1 MARKGYPP
9 LGGEPLGYAVA
20 ANGESARLKEHLV
33 VKHYSNTAALL
44 VERVPEILS
53 RWDHRVRREIPA
65 SGPQEALVLQ
75 NNLGLLLGEVARA
88 LSPGGRLEAAVE
100 ELNLSE
106 DHGGHRATLV
116 EYSMGEMFLE
126 YRLLRQTILE
136 VLDEHES
143 LPPGEREVINDALER
158 AMQEAVG
165 GFARVQKVAE
175 HAAYERER
183 RIAQVLQ
190 RPLLRSVAEG
200 EVDGFA
206 LAACYEPAWDEA
218 EVGGDFLDV
227 FTLPDDRAALV
238 VGDASGKGVEAAAHN
253 TQVKDLLRAFLREE
267 PDQPGRA
274 LARVNNA
281 VCDTL
286 QALRPADLET
296 FIVVAVLVLDP
307 RGPEALY
314 ASAAAEPLL
323 LLRAGGAAQAV
334 ARPALPLGVQR
345 DTRYDQAAVHL
356 EAGDTALL
364 LTDGIIE
371 ARHEG
376 QQLGYA
382 GMVEIAQVSMTMHS
396 LQAAAQS
403 ILAGARGFARGRLS
417 DDACLILARR
427 RGCP

>member
-1 MARKGYPP
+1 
-9 LGGEPLGYAVA
+9 VA
-20 ANGESARLKEHLV
+20 ADGESARLKEHLV
-33 VKHYSNTAALL
+33 IKHYPNTAALL
-44 VERVPEILS
+44 IELVPEILR
-53 RWDHRVRREIPA
+53 RWDQRVRREIPA
-65 SGPQEALVLQ
+65 SRAQEQLVLQ

-88 LSPGGRLEAAVE
+88 LSPSSQFQAAVE

-106 DHGGHRATLV
+106 DHGGHRATLA
-116 EYSMGEMFLE
+116 EYSIGEMFLE

-136 VLDEHES
+136 VLDEQRS
-143 LPPGEREVINDALER
+143 LPPDEREVINDALER

-165 GFARVQKVAE
+165 GFAGVQKAAE

-200 EVDGFA
+200 EVAGFA

-218 EVGGDFLDV
+218 DVGGDFLDV
-227 FTLPDDRAALV
+227 FTLPDGRAALV

-281 VCDTL
+281 VCDTVE
-286 QALRPADLET
+286 ALNPVDLEM
-296 FIVVAVLVLDP
+296 FIVIAVLVLDP
-307 RGPEALY
+307 RVPEARY
-314 ASAAAEPLL
+314 AAAGAEPLL
-323 LLRAGGAAQAV
+323 LLRAGGEAQAIQC
-334 ARPALPLGVQR
+334 PALPLGVQR
-345 DTRYDQAAVHL
+345 DTAYHQTTVRLAP
-356 EAGDTALL
+356 GDAALL
-364 LTDGIIE
+364 ITDGITE
-371 ARHEG
+371 ARHDG

-382 GMVEIAQVSMTMHS
+382 GMVEIAQVSITALS
-396 LQAAAQS
+396 LQEAAQS
-403 ILAGARGFARGRLS
+403 ILAGARGFAQGRLS

-427 RGCP
+427 R